1 MVISMI
7 AFPVNLI
14 SLSHGCMVGWLTPV
28 LPLLKSD
35 NTPLTT
41 GPLSLEDVSWMASI
55 APIGSVF
62 SALIFRWITTRI
74 GSKRMMTNCLAIVSV
89 VSFLWLLYCIWENIS
104 IRIFR
109 CRYAG
114 YFSLSAE
121 RNTKFSFRD
130 LCVVSLLPASIRHS
144 YYSWLKSQTIGNWTE
159 AGSLVDGCSVLTH
172 INIWFRFSIRG
183 KLGSM
188 ALLIRSIGY
197 MVAFIVGAYVE
208 YSVVP
213 FVYLGIPLIF
223 FAILLYLPNTAPY
236 LISSGKYEVSVKLN
250 EVMQPT
256 KIYLRFL

>member
-1 MVISMI
+1 MFAS
-7 AFPVNLI
+7 PVNLI

-62 SALIFRWITTRI
+62 SALILRWITTRI

-89 VSFLWLLYCIWENIS
+89 VSFPWLLYCISENIL
-104 IRIFR
+104 IRVFR

-114 YFSLSAE
+114 YFSPSAE

-144 YYSWLKSQTIGNWTE
+144 YYSWLKSQTIGNWT
-159 AGSLVDGCSVLTH
+159 AGGSLVDGYPLTLTFGFVLAFAVNWDRWHCWFAVLDIWLLSLSAPMSNTRLSHLFTWEFHSYSSQYFYTCQTQLH
-172 INIWFRFSIRG
+172 IW
-183 KLGSM
+183 
-188 ALLIRSIGY
+188 
-197 MVAFIVGAYVE
+197 
-208 YSVVP
+208 
-213 FVYLGIPLIF
+213 
-223 FAILLYLPNTAPY
+223 
-236 LISSGKYEVSVKLN
+236 
-250 EVMQPT
+250 
-256 KIYLRFL
+256 